1 MSNLRRTDLV
11 LVNPGARTEIYQSL
25 GKRLTAVENPIWA
38 GLIATFVRRRGYSVE
53 IVDAEANE
61 LAPSQVADR
70 VAEIKARLV
79 AVVVYGHQ
87 PSASTQNMTGAS
99 LACTAIRKRIP
110 DARILMLGG
119 HVAALPQQTLAEEAC
134 DFVAHDE
141 GLHTIVDLLEA
152 ARQGETRLNKVRGL
166 AYWDGGSLRQLRSNE
181 AAPLV

>member
-1 MSNLRRTDLV
+1 MSHSMPTDLV

-53 IVDAEANE
+53 IVDAEADE
-61 LAPSQVADR
+61 LIPSQVADR
-70 VAEIKARLV
+70 IAEIKPRLV
-79 AVVVYGHQ
+79 AIVVYGHQ

-99 LACTAIRKRIP
+99 LACSAIRDRVP

-119 HVAALPQQTLAEEAC
+119 HVAALPERTLADEAC
-134 DFVAHDE
+134 DYVAHDE

-152 ARQGETRLNKVRGL
+152 ARQGDTTLNKVRGL
-166 AYWDGGSLRQLRSNE
+166 TYWEGGSLRQLRSNE